1 MSTKS
6 PTNHPLNHPLNQ
18 DAVVAYALYEDML
31 DIGDITVNSL
41 IPNDMTSHAR
51 IFAKAH
57 GVVSGTAY
65 IPAIARRM
73 QSVYPSKNPLV
84 VGVVAP
90 DGTAVQDNDTLITL
104 SGSTA
109 HILTAERTMLNFL
122 GHLSG
127 IATATATAVGIA
139 QPYGTVVACTRKT
152 TPLHRT
158 AEKMAVVHGGGDAH
172 RMGLYDAVMIKDNH
186 LLATPDIVEAT
197 RIVQQKNP
205 NTKIEVEVDTLQ
217 QLKQVLPVCP
227 DVILLDNMDTA
238 TIAQALTLR
247 NQIAPIVA
255 LEASGSI
262 TLDTLESYCQ
272 TGVDIVSM
280 GGLTHST
287 KCLDVS
293 LELL

>member
-1 MSTKS
+1 M
-6 PTNHPLNHPLNQ
+6 
-18 DAVVAYALYEDML
+18 
-31 DIGDITVNSL
+31 
-41 IPNDMTSHAR
+41 
-51 IFAKAH
+51 
-57 GVVSGTAY
+57 
-65 IPAIARRM
+65 
-73 QSVYPSKNPLV
+73 
-84 VGVVAP
+84 
-90 DGTAVQDNDTLITL
+90 
-104 SGSTA
+104 
-109 HILTAERTMLNFL
+109 
-122 GHLSG
+122 
-127 IATATATAVGIA
+127 
-139 QPYGTVVACTRKT
+139 
-152 TPLHRT
+152 
-158 AEKMAVVHGGGDAH
+158 
-172 RMGLYDAVMIKDNH
+172 
-186 LLATPDIVEAT
+186 
-197 RIVQQKNP
+197 
-205 NTKIEVEVDTLQ
+205 EVDTLQ